1 MVIFS
6 RVLSYWR
13 YLGYVAIIAIALT
26 TTTDVIGRYLF
37 NQPLPGGM
45 ELIEQYMVCVVFL
58 MLPLVTWDEKHIKV
72 DFIANYFA
80 GKVPRLM
87 LIVSL
92 VFELIILVVLVVFAW
107 QGFVTSALYM
117 HIGEETEVI
126 GVKLYPFQLVM
137 SVGFSLASIAF
148 LILFI
153 HHLSGLSAKM
163 RRHV

>member
-1 MVIFS
+1 MVIFAK
-6 RVLSYWR
+6 VLSYWR
-13 YLGYVAIIAIALT
+13 YLGYLAIVAIALT

-58 MLPLVTWDEKHIKV
+58 MLPLVTWDERHIKV
-72 DFIANYFA
+72 DFIANFIS
-80 GKVPRLM
+80 GKVPRSM
-87 LIVSL
+87 LLVGL
-92 VFELIILVVLVVFAW
+92 VFDFIILVVLVVFAW

-153 HHLSGLSAKM
+153 QHLSELSTKM
-163 RRHV
+163 RRHS